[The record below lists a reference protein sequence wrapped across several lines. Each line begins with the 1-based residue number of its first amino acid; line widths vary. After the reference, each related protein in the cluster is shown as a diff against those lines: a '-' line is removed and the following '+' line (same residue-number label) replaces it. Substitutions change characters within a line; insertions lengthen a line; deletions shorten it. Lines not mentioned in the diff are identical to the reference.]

1 MAAFSACFTG
11 LVVAGGSSIGR
22 VATGFESAVDRGDV
36 GRVGG
41 CTDVLL
47 DCSDAD
53 LDGDIDLLETWR
65 GDPSYCLTG

>member
-11 LVVAGGSSIGR
+11 LVVVGSSSIGR
-22 VATGFESAVDRGDV
+22 VVTGFEPKVDRGDV

-47 DCSDAD
+47 DC
-53 LDGDIDLLETWR
+53 
-65 GDPSYCLTG
+65 